1 MSVVDRHDDNGSVVV
16 DDDEK
21 GKDVNRN
28 ALESVV
34 CVCV

>member
-1 MSVVDRHDDNGSVVV
+1 MSVVDRHDDNGSVV